1 MNLFCFLVEM
11 LFHPRNSIPSHC
23 AVFFL
28 FPLHIFLSSLD
39 VTHSKTWNFQ
49 ILYDHRN
56 SAFPQQEYPFS
67 KAQSR
72 QLLLQAESHS
82 LCWDWGSFKAT
93 LLSRSAFHHVVIH
106 SSCTLGLFGC
116 LWSEK
121 EQQSQLWNICCDKQT
136 SGQMCAELAASER
149 GAAVPGG
156 APLGTQALCW
166 VPQPWARP
174 LECQSNP
181 YFSSESSA
189 VAFWPEVTLCYLAFF
204 PLKERN
210 DAGEIFG
217 FNGVKLLILPSNWH
231 LSISSDLYWTIAFPP
246 LLAFLI
252 TSASP
257 SGEIPLLPMG
267 KIQCIDQDK
276 KIKRNNKKENYCRAK
291 WAPFFGTTS

>member
-1 MNLFCFLVEM
+1 MWLIAKPEISKSFMTTEIL
-11 LFHPRNSIPSHC
+11 
-23 AVFFL
+23 
-28 FPLHIFLSSLD
+28 LS
-39 VTHSKTWNFQ
+39 HSKN
-49 ILYDHRN
+49 IP
-56 SAFPQQEYPFS
+56 FPRPRAGSYCCRLSPTARAGTGAHSKPHCFHAVPFTM
-67 KAQSR
+67 
-72 QLLLQAESHS
+72 
-82 LCWDWGSFKAT
+82 W
-93 LLSRSAFHHVVIH
+93 LSTVLAH
-106 SSCTLGLFGC
+106 LGC
-116 LWSEK
+116 
-121 EQQSQLWNICCDKQT
+121 
-136 SGQMCAELAASER
+136 LAASEVR
-149 GAAVPGG
+149 RSSRVSSEAFAATNKPRDRCVLSWQRLREELLSLEERS

-166 VPQPWARP
+166 VPWPWARP

-181 YFSSESSA
+181 CFSSESSA

-252 TSASP
+252 TSASQ

-267 KIQCIDQDK
+267 KIQRIDQDK